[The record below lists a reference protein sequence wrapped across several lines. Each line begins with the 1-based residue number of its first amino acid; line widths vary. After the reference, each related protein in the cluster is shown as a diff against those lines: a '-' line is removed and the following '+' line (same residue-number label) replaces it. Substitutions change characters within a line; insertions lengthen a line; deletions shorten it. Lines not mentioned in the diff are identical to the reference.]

1 MSDALTPQNKPADE
15 KKTAAEKKAEKL
27 NALPWQPWKLNDLN
41 TPVFSGNASFASK
54 EYKTPIEPLFPDDE
68 QQEDGDDAEPLSQ
81 FQVDQNE
88 LQRLQLQAQQ
98 QGHQQGFDAGQQQ
111 GYQAGF
117 QAGQEAGHLQGV
129 QEAQQQQA
137 VLTEHWQHLV
147 TDFQQTLDALDS
159 VIASRLMQMAL
170 TAAKQVLGQPPIC
183 DGSALL
189 NQIQQLIQQEP
200 MFKGKPQLR
209 VNPAD
214 FERVEQ
220 QLGVTLSLHGW
231 RLLADSQIHA
241 GGCKVSAEDGDMDA
255 SLATRWHEL
264 CRLAA
269 PGDL

>member
-1 MSDALTPQNKPADE
+1 MSDALTPQDKPAEPKKSTAE
-15 KKTAAEKKAEKL
+15 KKTEML

-41 TPVFSGNASFASK
+41 TPAFSNKGTSA
-54 EYKTPIEPLFPDDE
+54 IEPLFAEEDE
-68 QQEDGDDAEPLSQ
+68 AQDNDGLTQA
-81 FQVDQNE
+81 QVDQNE
-88 LQRLQLQAQQ
+88 LMRLQMQAQQ
-98 QGHQQGFDAGQQQ
+98 QGHQQGYDAGQQQ

-117 QAGQEAGHLQGV
+117 QAGQEAGQLQGV

-137 VLTEHWQHLV
+137 VLTEHWQQMV

-214 FERVEQ
+214 FDRVEQ

-231 RLLADSQIHA
+231 RLLADSQIHS

-269 PGDL
+269 PGSL

>member
-1 MSDALTPQNKPADE
+1 MSDALTPQDQPAE
-15 KKTAAEKKAEKL
+15 KKTLAERKAEQL

-41 TPVFSGNASFASK
+41 TPSYSSK
-54 EYKTPIEPLFPDDE
+54 EYKTPIEPLFGE
-68 QQEDGDDAEPLSQ
+68 EDGEEHETESGETLSQ

-88 LQRLQLQAQQ
+88 LQRLQIQAQQ
-98 QGHQQGFDAGQQQ
+98 QGHQQGFEAGKQQ
-111 GYQAGF
+111 GYQAGY
-117 QAGQEAGHLQGV
+117 QAGQEAGQQQGL
-129 QEAQQQQA
+129 QEAQQHQA

-189 NQIQQLIQQEP
+189 TQIQPLIQQEP

-220 QLGVTLSLHGW
+220 HLGVTLSLHSW

>member
-1 MSDALTPQNKPADE
+1 MSDDLTPQDKPVE
-15 KKTAAEKKAEKL
+15 PKKSTEEKKAEKL
-27 NALPWQPWKLNDLN
+27 NALPWKAWKLNDLN
-41 TPVFSGNASFASK
+41 TPS
-54 EYKTPIEPLFPDDE
+54 YQTPIEPLFAEDE
-68 QQEDGDDAEPLSQ
+68 PENAEVLTQ
-81 FQVDQNE
+81 VQVDQSE
-88 LQRLQLQAQQ
+88 LQRLQMQAQQ
-98 QGHQQGFDAGQQQ
+98 QGHQQGYDAGQQQ

-117 QAGQEAGHLQGV
+117 QAGQEAGQLQGV

-137 VLTEHWQHLV
+137 VLTEHWQHMV
-147 TDFQQTLDALDS
+147 TEFQQTLDALDS

-231 RLLADSQIHA
+231 RLLADNQIHA

-269 PGDL
+269 PGTLL

>member
-1 MSDALTPQNKPADE
+1 MFDDLTPQDTPDE
-15 KKTAAEKKAEKL
+15 PKKSTAEKKAEL
-27 NALPWQPWKLNDLN
+27 INALPWQPWRLKDLN
-41 TPVFSGNASFASK
+41 TPS
-54 EYKTPIEPLFPDDE
+54 YQTPIEPLFAEDE
-68 QQEDGDDAEPLSQ
+68 HDSSEELTQV
-81 FQVDQNE
+81 QVDQNE
-88 LQRLQLQAQQ
+88 LQRLQMQAQQ
-98 QGHQQGFDAGQQQ
+98 QGHQQGYDAGQQQ

-117 QAGQEAGHLQGV
+117 QAGQEAGQLQGM
-129 QEAQQQQA
+129 QEGQQQQA
-137 VLTEHWQHLV
+137 VLTEHWQHMV
-147 TDFQQTLDALDS
+147 TEFQQTLDALDS

-214 FERVEQ
+214 FERVELQ
-220 QLGVTLSLHGW
+220 MGVTLSLHGW

-269 PGDL
+269 PGTLL